1 MTFAKL
7 QQIIKENN
15 IPEDVTLTS
24 DSGWEGGPT
33 DMNGVYYSAELNEIV
48 FTQCGDKYD
57 GYFGKWQLLHGEGC

>member
-24 DSGWEGGPT
+24 DSGWECFAT
-33 DMNGVYYSAELNEIV
+33 DMNGVYYSHELNEIV
-48 FTQCGDKYD
+48 FTQHGDKYD
-57 GYFGKWQLLHGEGC
+57 SYFGKWQLLHSEE